1 MSAMGLGR
9 FCVIVTHICVVSFKR
24 VCFDRKGWKSQTY
37 RAKFFFRNFSRNLKN
52 FKDSVRV
59 IEYCAKHAI
68 TCSENGM
75 SSSSLSSGGSANS
88 QQQQKKKQPSSSRL
102 SFREEDRRI
111 RKQEQCDHQHEWKKQ
126 VFMMM
131 TMMMGEFIACL
142 QCRTATVSCLTGQV
156 AAFCGGSG
164 TRLGFWWVDFTGFLT
179 VAIELREVWFVLG
192 WVNSVRCFRAPR
204 IMFLIKA
211 LKLRTYEIGWLV
223 CCCRSFNSYQPTN
236 LTGFHRNTLVNLVIK
251 WFPLLKRAQ
260 TIEISSN

>member
-111 RKQEQCDHQHEWKKQ
+111 RKQEQWSPARVKKAGIYDDDDDDGG
-126 VFMMM
+126 VY
-131 TMMMGEFIACL
+131 CL
-142 QCRTATVSCLTGQV
+142 PSVSDCYCFVSYWTGGR
-156 AAFCGGSG
+156 FLR
-164 TRLGFWWVDFTGFLT
+164 RLGNPARFLMSRFDWVFNGCHW
-179 VAIELREVWFVLG
+179 AAWG
-192 WVNSVRCFRAPR
+192 
-204 IMFLIKA
+204 
-211 LKLRTYEIGWLV
+211 LV
-223 CCCRSFNSYQPTN
+223 CVGLSEFCS
-236 LTGFHRNTLVNLVIK
+236 
-251 WFPLLKRAQ
+251 LLQSPKDYVPD
-260 TIEISSN
+260 